1 MAKTQAEIKNAYAKK
16 AYDDVRLQVK
26 KGTKQALQDVAEQK
40 GTKITRL
47 YQNSLKEAVQGRYRR
62 GNRAVKE

>member
-1 MAKTQAEIKNAYAKK
+1 MAKTQAEIKNAYAKRLTMMSDYKLKRYK
-16 AYDDVRLQVK
+16 AGFAGRCR
-26 KGTKQALQDVAEQK
+26 TK